1 MDHFSI
7 LAVTAPHRYL
17 SNMLGHTNENISG
30 QPVLHRRRI
39 LGVCLL
45 ILGVILFGA
54 RFELASFAGCWTKP
68 GCSNDQW
75 EAVYGGSWVLFF
87 LGWASFFIGIF
98 LFVIRYHTSDIFS
111 AQGTSIRGCPKK
123 RWRIEPSGNCPL
135 SVRIRPPPA
144 FAMKPE
150 P

>member
-7 LAVTAPHRYL
+7 LSVTALHRYL
-17 SNMLGHTNENISG
+17 SNMLGTHMITSQA

-39 LGVCLL
+39 LGVGLL

-75 EAVYGGSWVLFF
+75 EAVYRGSWVLFF

-98 LFVIRYHTSDIFS
+98 LFVIGIILAPIFRTKH
-111 AQGTSIRGCPKK
+111 Q
-123 RWRIEPSGNCPL
+123 
-135 SVRIRPPPA
+135 
-144 FAMKPE
+144 
-150 P
+150 

>member
-7 LAVTAPHRYL
+7 LSVTALHRYL
-17 SNMLGHTNENISG
+17 SNMLGHTYENISG

-39 LGVCLL
+39 LGACLL

-75 EAVYGGSWVLFF
+75 EAVYRGSWVLFF
-87 LGWASFFIGIF
+87 LGWASFFIRIF
-98 LFVIRYHTSDIFS
+98 LFVIGIILATYFPHKAPASEDAHRNAGELSHLG
-111 AQGTSIRGCPKK
+111 AAPVCPNQSSS
-123 RWRIEPSGNCPL
+123 RL
-135 SVRIRPPPA
+135 RP
-144 FAMKPE
+144 E
-150 P
+150 